1 MENEDRPFAGFVN
14 FWRICFEEYARFVW
28 AFYGGVTLTQAVDP
42 TRRSA
47 QDAPKK
53 AP

>member
-1 MENEDRPFAGFVN
+1 MENEDRPFARLVGFC
-14 FWRICFEEYARFVW
+14 RACFEEYARFVW
-28 AFYGGVTLTQAVDP
+28 AFYGGAAEMRAANPADQT
-42 TRRSA
+42 A